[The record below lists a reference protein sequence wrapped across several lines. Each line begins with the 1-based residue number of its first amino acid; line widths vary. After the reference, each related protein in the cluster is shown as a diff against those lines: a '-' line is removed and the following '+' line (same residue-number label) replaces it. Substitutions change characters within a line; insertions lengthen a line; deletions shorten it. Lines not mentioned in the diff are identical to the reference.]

1 MWEIFSNTETVLGFI
16 GSIISVLTFLL
27 ALRVRKQVYSTLDR
41 VSFRENY
48 EALLGIING
57 LKDSLNANNFNPDTL
72 KSQIFELAADLES
85 RYSFFPYKVKKAIK
99 SLKKI
104 RFHELPTNQDERIKL
119 VGNLIIL
126 ANQLKKET
134 I

>member
-1 MWEIFSNTETVLGFI
+1 MWKIFSNVETVLGFI
-16 GSIISVLTFLL
+16 GSIVSVLTFLL
-27 ALRVRKQVYSTLDR
+27 ALRVKKQVYSTLDR
-41 VSFRENY
+41 VTFRENY
-48 EALLGIING
+48 EAFLGIING

-85 RYSFFPYKVKKAIK
+85 RYSFFPYKVKRAIR

-104 RFHELPTNQDERIKL
+104 NFQVLSTSNDERIKL
-119 VGNLIIL
+119 IGNLVIL
-126 ANQLKKET
+126 SNHLKKEA